1 MNLSQFFKDDTG
13 QLSSMR
19 LVFLVWGLGLFVV
32 WAIISIITKQMF
44 PVPESCIEILGICTI
59 GKAANSITEGISFG
73 GNNQPPQQPEQ
84 QDHSHDHDRDQV
96 FTAPPGFPGGPPAG
110 FQQGPR

>member
-19 LVFLVWGLGLFVV
+19 LVFLVWSLGLFVV
-32 WAIISIITKQMF
+32 WAIISLITKQMYA
-44 PVPESCIEILGICTI
+44 VPESCIEILGICTI
-59 GKAANSITEGISFG
+59 GKATHAVTEGINFG
-73 GNNQPPQQPEQ
+73 GNNSQPDQ
-84 QDHSHDHDRDQV
+84 QDHSHDHDHDQA
-96 FTAPPGFPGGPPAG
+96 FNAPPGFPGGPPAG